1 MLNTYKL
8 DKYGLPYK
16 VGNLRTE
23 KTLKKEETG
32 KPVSGLL
39 SHNGKQ
45 KAFHLYVFG
54 QQEQRLR
61 EHFADS

>member
-8 DKYGLPYK
+8 DKYGLLISQEL
-16 VGNLRTE
+16 NRTE

-54 QQEQRLR
+54 Q
-61 EHFADS
+61 

>member
-16 VGNLRTE
+16 VGSFRTE

-32 KPVSGLL
+32 KPVSADCR
-39 SHNGKQ
+39 Q
-45 KAFHLYVFG
+45 KVQL
-54 QQEQRLR
+54 QEEKLDL
-61 EHFADS
+61 F

>member
-16 VGNLRTE
+16 VGSFRTE

-45 KAFHLYVFG
+45 KTFHLYVFG
-54 QQEQRLR
+54 Q
-61 EHFADS
+61 